1 MIGSNTRWLVDA
13 FLAELDAVKLNEP
26 DAPAHVVDRR
36 AKLAGMVLAEVPN
49 DDPECFALRGLA
61 AAVIELCSAW
71 EPATLERYL
80 AARTT
85 YRDVLRAA
93 YDAG

>member
-13 FLAELDAVKLNEP
+13 FLAELDSVKLNEP
-26 DAPAHVVDRR
+26 APPAHVVDRR
-36 AKLAGMVLAEVPN
+36 AKLAAMMLAEVPN

-61 AAVIELCSAW
+61 AAVIDLCASW
-71 EPATLERYL
+71 EPATVERYL
-80 AARTT
+80 GARAT
-85 YRDVLRAA
+85 YRDVLQAA